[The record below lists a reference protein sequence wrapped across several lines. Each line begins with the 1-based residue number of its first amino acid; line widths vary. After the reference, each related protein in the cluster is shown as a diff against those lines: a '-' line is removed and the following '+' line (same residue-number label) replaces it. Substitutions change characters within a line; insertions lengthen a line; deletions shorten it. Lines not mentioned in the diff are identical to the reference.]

1 MDLAKQNMNIV
12 SNPNNDPG
20 LLINIWKC
28 NLYLGA
34 KISFASINIIIN
46 ISLKIIVIV
55 IIIIVVLVVVVVVV
69 IDIFIIVIIILY

>member
-28 NLYLGA
+28 NLYLGI
-34 KISFASINIIIN
+34 KLSFASINIIIN
-46 ISLKIIVIV
+46 ISFKIIVIV
-55 IIIIVVLVVVVVVV
+55 IIIIIVVVVVV
-69 IDIFIIVIIILY
+69 IDIIIIIIIIILY

>member
-28 NLYLGA
+28 NLYLGI
-34 KISFASINIIIN
+34 KLSFASINIIIN
-46 ISLKIIVIV
+46 ISFKIIVIV
-55 IIIIVVLVVVVVVV
+55 IIIIIEVVVV
-69 IDIFIIVIIILY
+69 IDIIIIIIIILY

>member
-28 NLYLGA
+28 NLYLGV

-46 ISLKIIVIV
+46 ISFKIIVIV
-55 IIIIVVLVVVVVVV
+55 IIIIIVVVVV
-69 IDIFIIVIIILY
+69 IDIIIIIIIIILY

>member
-28 NLYLGA
+28 NLYLGI

-46 ISLKIIVIV
+46 TSFKIIVIV
-55 IIIIVVLVVVVVVV
+55 IIIIIVVVVVV
-69 IDIFIIVIIILY
+69 INIIIIIIIILY